1 MRVLYNLHIF
11 LGPSLHLVAALDKGF
26 RFANTF
32 SYQFI
37 RPINTWC
44 FHLPIHQYLIHI
56 DHIFNLLS
64 FFYSFNR
71 FRVRLRTAL
80 ITKIKQSTRKVN
92 KTLELKSKNTYYVLS
107 YLLLLGCICRKIQL
121 FTF

>member
-1 MRVLYNLHIF
+1 MHVLYNLHIF
-11 LGPSLHLVAALDKGF
+11 LGSSLHLVAALDKGF
-26 RFANTF
+26 RFENTF
-32 SYQFI
+32 
-37 RPINTWC
+37 
-44 FHLPIHQYLIHI
+44 LPIHQYLIYI

-64 FFYSFNR
+64 FFFSFNR

-92 KTLELKSKNTYYVLS
+92 KTLELKSKNTYYVLF
-107 YLLLLGCICRKIQL
+107 YLLLLGCIYRKIQL